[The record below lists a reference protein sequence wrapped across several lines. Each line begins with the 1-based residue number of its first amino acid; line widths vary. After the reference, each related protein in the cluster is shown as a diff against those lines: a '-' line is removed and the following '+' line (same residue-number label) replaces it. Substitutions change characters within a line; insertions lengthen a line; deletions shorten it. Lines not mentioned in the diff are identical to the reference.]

1 MNQQTQ
7 QTLKPHQQR
16 VVEEKAA
23 LDEKIALLDAFFLD
37 PIFKN
42 LTKKEQGRLARQS
55 AWMTGYSNV
64 LAERIEAFGK
74 EEEEED
80 ASAT

>member
-23 LDEKIALLDAFFLD
+23 LDEKIKLLDAFFLD
-37 PIFKN
+37 PIFNN

-64 LAERIEAFGK
+64 LAERIEAFG
-74 EEEEED
+74 EEEEG
-80 ASAT
+80 